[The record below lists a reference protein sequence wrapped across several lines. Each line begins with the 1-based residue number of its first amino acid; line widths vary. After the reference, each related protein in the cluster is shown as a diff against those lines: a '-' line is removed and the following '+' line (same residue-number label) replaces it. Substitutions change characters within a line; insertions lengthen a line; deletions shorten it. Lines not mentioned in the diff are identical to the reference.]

1 MYAPTVPWVYLTPHD
16 PYYAWDSLNT
26 ACFLQPSICTMQQE
40 LVSIVLEGPSQ
51 GAMLL
56 GEGQVGS
63 SKGSNSS
70 SSNSSGDSRQGGS
83 KGNSSTAAVLSQ
95 PKMVT
100 AAVDAD
106 ASKFDAFILK
116 AFDR

>member
-1 MYAPTVPWVYLTPHD
+1 
-16 PYYAWDSLNT
+16 
-26 ACFLQPSICTMQQE
+26 MQQE